1 MSLCHSID
9 QYLSVSVFVQSYLSL
24 CLSLSVHFLHSLSLR
39 LPVPVSIYPSI
50 FLKLH
55 HTLSFSVQPSIYLPL
70 YSPSDKTSIQLSPF
84 YLSFCPSLSVC
95 LSVPLFTLCLSC
107 YTLHLSL
114 FSLFLFSLSLPSR
127 LSVLI
132 SNSARLCA
140 LTLCPFPHSSSLHP
154 VFLSSS
160 SLSLSPPFMPCSQR
174 CLSPDVTRLRRTRRG
189 LMRGAYSRQPC
200 FLFCSVVLWS
210 GPCPE

>member
-114 FSLFLFSLSLPSR
+114 FFPLSFVSLTPSR
-127 LSVLI
+127 LSILI
-132 SNSARLCA
+132 SNSA
-140 LTLCPFPHSSSLHP
+140 LCPFPHSSSLHP
-154 VFLSSS
+154 SSS
-160 SLSLSPPFMPCSQR
+160 PPLLSLCLLLPCR
-174 CLSPDVTRLRRTRRG
+174 VHKHVCP
-189 LMRGAYSRQPC
+189 LM
-200 FLFCSVVLWS
+200 
-210 GPCPE
+210 